1 MVMIGRRG
9 LYTNF
14 FSLGS
19 RLITSTL
26 SPTDDFGDDLV
37 VSHSLPGSGHSVT
50 NLVKVFIRG
59 SFAVVL
65 YFLLFFITFGWHM
78 VPNSMLVTGDIN
90 CMIHSWILYYP
101 CYFTTFYANGCYPGP
116 GIKGVRWLILGNHVT
131 FVLRYLKGV
140 WGDFAHSELISGCS
154 SERPSAICSS
164 CICYHQKWTTYTR
177 LVSEF

>member
-50 NLVKVFIRG
+50 NLVKVFIQG
-59 SFAVVL
+59 PFAVVL

-78 VPNSMLVTGDIN
+78 VPNSMLVTGNIN

-101 CYFTTFYANGCYPGP
+101 CYFPAFYANGCYPGP
-116 GIKGVRWLILGNHVT
+116 GIKGVRWLILGNHIT
-131 FVLRYLKGV
+131 FVLRYLKGY
-140 WGDFAHSELISGCS
+140 GAISRILS
-154 SERPSAICSS
+154 WFLVAPLNVLLRFCSS
-164 CICYHQKWTTYTR
+164 CVCYHQNGQHIQDW
-177 LVSEF
+177 